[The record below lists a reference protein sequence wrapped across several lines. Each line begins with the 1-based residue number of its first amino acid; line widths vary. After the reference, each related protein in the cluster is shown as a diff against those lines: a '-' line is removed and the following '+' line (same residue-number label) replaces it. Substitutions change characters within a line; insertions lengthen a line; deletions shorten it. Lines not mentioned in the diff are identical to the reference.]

1 MTYYFGGGF
10 SSRYNRNTKYYD
22 TALRVFAPE
31 FFFYVGLKFI
41 L

>member
-1 MTYYFGGGF
+1 MTYYFGGRF
-10 SSRYNRNTKYYD
+10 STRYIRSTKYYD
-22 TALRVFAPE
+22 TVLKVFAQE